1 MANKVF
7 ISGNLTREVEKRETA
22 TGKVVAHFTIAVN
35 GYHDTTDF
43 FTVKVWGNQAEHCAK
58 YLKKGSKVLV
68 EGEIHNR
75 SYEDRDGNKRT
86 VTEITANNVEFLS
99 PREEQPAPAPKSKPT
114 LKPVE
119 VDEDIFPF

>member
-1 MANKVF
+1 MNKVF
-7 ISGNLTREVEKRETA
+7 IVCNLTKDVTKRETT
-22 TGKVVAHFTIAVN
+22 TGKSVASLSVAVN
-35 GYHDTTDF
+35 GYNDTTDF
-43 FTVKVWGNQAEHCAK
+43 FTVNVWGNQAEHCAK

-99 PREEQPAPAPKSKPT
+99 PREEQPAPTPKTKPT

-119 VDEDIFPF
+119 IDEDIPF

>member
-1 MANKVF
+1 MNKVF
-7 ISGNLTREVEKRETA
+7 IVCNLTKDVTKRETT
-22 TGKVVAHFTIAVN
+22 TGKSVASLSVAVN
-35 GYHDTTDF
+35 GYNDTTDF
-43 FTVKVWGNQAEHCAK
+43 FTVNVWGNQAEHCAK

-99 PREEQPAPAPKSKPT
+99 PREEQPASATKSKPT
-114 LKPVE
+114 LTPVE
-119 VDEDIFPF
+119 IDEDLPF

>member
-1 MANKVF
+1 MNKCIFVANLCKD
-7 ISGNLTREVEKRETA
+7 VEKRETA
-22 TGKVVAHFTIAVN
+22 TGKTVAHFTIAVN
-35 GYHDTTDF
+35 GYNDTADF
-43 FTVKVWGNQAEHCAK
+43 FTVNVWGNQAEYCAK

-114 LKPVE
+114 LTPVE
-119 VDEDIFPF
+119 VDEDIF

>member
-1 MANKVF
+1 MNKCIFVANLC
-7 ISGNLTREVEKRETA
+7 NDVEKRETA
-22 TGKVVAHFTIAVN
+22 TGKTVAHFTIAVN
-35 GYHDTTDF
+35 GYNDTTDF
-43 FTVKVWGNQAEHCAK
+43 FTVNVWGNQAEHCAK

-99 PREEQPAPAPKSKPT
+99 PREEQPASAPKSKPT
-114 LKPVE
+114 LAPVE
-119 VDEDIFPF
+119 IDGDIPF

>member
-1 MANKVF
+1 MNKCIFVANLCKD
-7 ISGNLTREVEKRETA
+7 VEKRETA
-22 TGKVVAHFTIAVN
+22 TGKTVAHFTIAVN
-35 GYHDTTDF
+35 GYNDTTDF
-43 FTVKVWGNQAEHCAK
+43 FTVNVWGNQAEHCAK

-99 PREEQPAPAPKSKPT
+99 PREEQPAPTPKTKPT

-119 VDEDIFPF
+119 IDEDIPF

>member
-1 MANKVF
+1 MNKCIFVANLCKD
-7 ISGNLTREVEKRETA
+7 VEKRETA

-35 GYHDTTDF
+35 GYNDTTDF
-43 FTVKVWGNQAEHCAK
+43 FTVNVWGNQAEHCAK

-86 VTEITANNVEFLS
+86 VTEITANNVEFLT
-99 PREEQPAPAPKSKPT
+99 PKQEEQPAPAPKSKPSLT
-114 LKPVE
+114 PVE